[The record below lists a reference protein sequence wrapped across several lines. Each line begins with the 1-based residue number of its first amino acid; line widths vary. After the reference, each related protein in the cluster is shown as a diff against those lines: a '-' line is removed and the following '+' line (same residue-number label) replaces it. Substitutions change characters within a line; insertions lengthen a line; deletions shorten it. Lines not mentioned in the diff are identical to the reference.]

1 MTPLTRVRPTPTTEE
16 RLDAVE
22 TKLDDI
28 AKQLRILVDAQ
39 RPLLELR
46 EEAGTIVK
54 DVMST
59 SVDQLAFME
68 ERGYFAFLRE
78 LKYLVDRVVED
89 YDPADLHA
97 LADNAANILDTVRGL
112 TQPAVMEVA
121 RAAADAFDD
130 ERREPVGLIG
140 LARALNRDKNIQRG
154 LSFGLDVLA
163 RVGRAVARAP
173 RMSRKAL
180 APVAQSPEHR
190 PVKVHREEVPAPAPA
205 RAPAPA
211 ASGSDDS
218 RYIPSSDWSREVA
231 TKIAAELGIASLTDA
246 QFELVTTVRNEYETS
261 GATPNIRKITVV
273 AGISTREVYGLFPTA
288 PAKTIARIAGV
299 PKPIG
304 CL

>member
-1 MTPLTRVRPTPTTEE
+1 MTPSVTEE
-16 RLDAVE
+16 RLRAVE
-22 TKLDDI
+22 SRLDDI
-28 AKQLRILVDAQ
+28 SKQLQILVDAQ

-46 EEAGTIVK
+46 DEAGTIVK
-54 DVMST
+54 DVMRT
-59 SVDQLAFME
+59 GVDQLAFME

-121 RAAADAFDD
+121 RAAADAFAD
-130 ERREPVGLIG
+130 ERREPVGMLG
-140 LARALNRDKNIQRG
+140 LARALSRDKNVQRG

-163 RVGRAVARAP
+163 RVGRAVSRAP

-190 PVKVHREEVPAPAPA
+190 PKQVHHHDAPKQPT
-205 RAPAPA
+205 A
-211 ASGSDDS
+211 ADESHDS
-218 RYIPSSDWSREVA
+218 PIRDWNRTTA
-231 TKIAAELGIASLTDA
+231 AMIAAGVGIPALSDA
-246 QFELVTTVRNEYETS
+246 QFDLVTKVRDEYERS
-261 GATPNIRKITVV
+261 GATPNIRKITVL
-273 AGISTREVYGLFPTA
+273 AGIATREVYSLFPTA

>member
-1 MTPLTRVRPTPTTEE
+1 MTTEE
-16 RLDAVE
+16 RLSAVE
-22 TKLDDI
+22 ARLDDI
-28 AKQLRILVDAQ
+28 SRQLQILVDAQ

-46 EEAGTIVK
+46 DEAGTIVK
-54 DVMST
+54 DVMRT

-68 ERGYFAFLRE
+68 ERGYFAFVRE

-121 RAAADAFDD
+121 RAAADAFAD
-130 ERREPVGLIG
+130 ERREPVGLLG
-140 LARALNRDKNIQRG
+140 VARALNRDKNIQRG

-163 RVGRAVARAP
+163 RVGRAVSRAP

-190 PVKVHREEVPAPAPA
+190 PVKVHHHEDPPQRPT

-211 ASGSDDS
+211 ASGTDDS
-218 RYIPSSDWSREVA
+218 RYIPSAEWSRDVA
-231 TKIAAELGIASLTDA
+231 LQIASDLGLGPLSDA
-246 QFELVTTVRNEYETS
+246 QFELVTKVRHAYEES

-273 AGISTREVYGLFPTA
+273 AGIATRDVYGLFPTA